1 LNGYVKFET
10 PDGDV
15 LAINADSVSFVRR
28 YRGTDQAGAVFTMNE
43 NALIF

>member
-15 LAINADSVSFVRR
+15 LAINADSVSFVRA
-28 YRGTDQAGAVFTMNE
+28 TE
-43 NALIF
+43 ELIKLAPFSL